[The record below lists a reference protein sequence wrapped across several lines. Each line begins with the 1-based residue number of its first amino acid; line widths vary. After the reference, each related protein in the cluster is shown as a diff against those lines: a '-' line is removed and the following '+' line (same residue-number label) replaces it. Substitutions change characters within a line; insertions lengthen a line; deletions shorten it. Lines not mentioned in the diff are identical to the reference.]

1 MKKWMVVIFGLVL
14 SGLFVGC
21 GEKEAENVAGEEQT
35 EEKKELRLV
44 TDAAYAPLEYMEGD
58 EIVGFDIDFIK
69 AVAEEAGYELEIE
82 HVGWEPIFVEI
93 EGGTADLAV
102 SSISIRPD
110 RQENYD
116 FSYPYFLSTNK
127 ILVREGSDIKSAV
140 DLKDKVVAVQ
150 NGTTG
155 HLAAEQI
162 LGVDNPNLK
171 KFDNNNF
178 AIQEL
183 ISGGADAVVAD
194 NAVIEE
200 YVKNN
205 PDQNLVIIED
215 PDAFEAEYYGILFQK
230 GSPLVADFNKAI
242 QTIFDNGVYTEI
254 YMKWF
259 GGKPDIRTFKI
270 ITRLKVNLHILIT
283 EKVWNDHELSH

>member
-1 MKKWMVVIFGLVL
+1 MKKWIVVIFGLVL

-102 SSISIRPD
+102 SSITIRPD
-110 RQENYD
+110 REENYD

-194 NAVIEE
+194 NAVVEE

-259 GGKPDIRTFKI
+259 GGKPDIEH
-270 ITRLKVNLHILIT
+270 LKSLQ
-283 EKVWNDHELSH
+283 D

>member
-1 MKKWMVVIFGLVL
+1 MKKLGSFL
-14 SGLFVGC
+14 SIILIIGFLAAC
-21 GEKEAENVAGEEQT
+21 GQSETGGTDADVSST
-35 EEKKELRLV
+35 EVKELRLV
-44 TDAAYAPLEYMEGD
+44 TDAAYAPFEYMEGD

-69 AVAEEAGYELEIE
+69 AVAEEAGYELKIE

-93 EGGTADLAV
+93 EGGTADLSV

-110 RQENYD
+110 REENYD

-127 ILVREGSDIKSAV
+127 ILVREGSDIKSAQ

-155 HLAAEQI
+155 HLAAEEI
-162 LGVDNPNLK
+162 LGKDNPNLK

-194 NAVIEE
+194 NTVIEE
-200 YVKNN
+200 YAKNN
-205 PDQNLVIIED
+205 PDEKLVVIED
-215 PDAFEAEYYGILFQK
+215 PDAFVAEYYGILFQK
-230 GSPLVADFNKAI
+230 GSSLVEEFNAAI
-242 QTIFDNGVYTEI
+242 NTIFDNGVYAEI
-254 YMKWF
+254 YEKWF
-259 GGKPDIRTFKI
+259 GTEPDIDH
-270 ITRLKVNLHILIT
+270 LKSLQ
-283 EKVWNDHELSH
+283 K

>member
-1 MKKWMVVIFGLVL
+1 MKKFIPVL
-14 SGLFVGC
+14 FTFLFMGGLFGC
-21 GEKEAENVAGEEQT
+21 NQGGT
-35 EEKKELRLV
+35 EEAAGGEGDDTKKELRLV
-44 TDAAYAPLEYMEGD
+44 TDAAYAPFEYMEGD

-69 AVAEEAGYELEIE
+69 AVAEEAGYELKIE
-82 HVGWEPIFVEI
+82 HVSWEPIFVEI
-93 EGGTADLAV
+93 EGGTADLSV

-110 RQENYD
+110 REENYD

-127 ILVREGSDIKSAV
+127 ILVREGSDIRSAA

-162 LGVDNPNLK
+162 LGEDNPNLK

-194 NAVIEE
+194 NTVIEE
-200 YVKNN
+200 YAKNN
-205 PDQNLVIIED
+205 PDQNLVVIED
-215 PDAFEAEYYGILFQK
+215 SDAFEAEYYGILFQK
-230 GSPLVADFNKAI
+230 GSPFVAEFNKAI
-242 QTIFDNGVYTEI
+242 QTIFDNGIYIEI
-254 YMKWF
+254 YQKWF
-259 GGKPDIRTFKI
+259 GVEPDIEH
-270 ITRLKVNLHILIT
+270 LKSLQ
-283 EKVWNDHELSH
+283 